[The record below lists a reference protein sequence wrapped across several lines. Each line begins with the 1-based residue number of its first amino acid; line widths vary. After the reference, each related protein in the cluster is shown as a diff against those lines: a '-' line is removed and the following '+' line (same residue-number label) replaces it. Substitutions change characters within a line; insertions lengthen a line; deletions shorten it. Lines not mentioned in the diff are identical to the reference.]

1 MRFDYSNVIRIEED
15 CRRKK
20 FIWKDQDLENVLN
33 IDYGQVLVGDSSGL

>member
-1 MRFDYSNVIRIEED
+1 MRNNYSNVIRTEEN

-20 FIWKDQDLENVLN
+20 FIWKDQDLESVLN